1 MKLSC
6 FKKMETRPG
15 SFQTLL
21 KFGDEIELSVISG
34 QGSYSSENAPYEIAV
49 FRNGSFAQLPGITGP
64 DDDVRGHLAEQDVDL
79 VIKKLVTVTK
89 ADPVQV

>member
-1 MKLSC
+1 MKLSD

-15 SFQTLL
+15 SFQTILQ
-21 KFGDEIELSVISG
+21 FGDQIELSVISG
-34 QGSYSSENAPYEIAV
+34 DGSYSSIDAPYEIAV
-49 FRNGSFAQLPGITGP
+49 FRNGEFTQFPGITGP
-64 DDDVRGHLAEQDVDL
+64 DDDVRGHLVEQDVDL